1 MSKLSLAIK
10 KALDKYDNGIKE
22 NLVRMTGI
30 ILQDSLLDEI
40 YYPINIILIKNTKQ
54 NYNSTGSKRSLTLGS
69 FDIVV

>member
-1 MSKLSLAIK
+1 MSKLSLVIK
-10 KALDKYDNGIKE
+10 NALDKYDNGIKE
-22 NLVRMTGI
+22 NLVRITGI

-40 YYPINIILIKNTKQ
+40 YYSINIILIKNTKQ

>member
-22 NLVRMTGI
+22 NLVRITGI

-40 YYPINIILIKNTKQ
+40 YYSINIILIKNTKQ